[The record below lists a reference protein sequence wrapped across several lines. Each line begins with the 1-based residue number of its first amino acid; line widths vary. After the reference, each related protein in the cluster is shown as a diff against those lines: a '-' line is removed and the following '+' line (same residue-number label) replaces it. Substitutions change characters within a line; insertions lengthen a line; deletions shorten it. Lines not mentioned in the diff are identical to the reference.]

1 MRSSINPL
9 LRRRRQ
15 RLPRL
20 LRRRSNRLVQRPVP
34 PRRSRLR
41 PSLPLLGSQL
51 MVSHVS
57 GRNGWVVWLTFAI
70 GLLLSVSPLPQFMEI
85 FRPLWLALLLT
96 FWVLA
101 LPHKYGMT
109 TAWVLGLMEDVLYG
123 TLLGQN
129 ALILSLITFLVMS
142 LQQRLRM
149 FPMWQQCLV
158 LLVIFGLAQLAQLW
172 LSALT
177 GNRQPTLALVLPA
190 LVSAL
195 LWPWVSYGLR
205 GLRKRLKIN

>member
-1 MRSSINPL
+1 
-9 LRRRRQ
+9 
-15 RLPRL
+15 
-20 LRRRSNRLVQRPVP
+20 
-34 PRRSRLR
+34 
-41 PSLPLLGSQL
+41 

-70 GLLLSVSPLPQFMEI
+70 GLLLSISPLPQFMEI

-101 LPHKYGMT
+101 LPHKYGMA
-109 TAWVLGLMEDVLYG
+109 TAWILGLMEDVLYG

-129 ALILSLITFLVMS
+129 ALILTLITFLVMS

-158 LLVIFGLAQLAQLW
+158 LLVVFGPAQLAQLW

-205 GLRKRLKIN
+205 GLRIRLKIN